1 MADKGKILTTA
12 VNIVG
17 TIDPSLQ
24 KMIDDTQKK
33 IKKFGPVLAAAT
45 AGALSMK
52 GAFDLTK
59 KTIALTATATI
70 EAGTYLANLGN
81 DWQQSMNQLSA
92 STGATGDELAALGDS
107 VKAVYQSGF
116 GEGFS
121 DVAEALAEV
130 QKVSGLAG
138 DELELATESG
148 FALADT
154 FG

>member
-81 DWQQSMNQLSA
+81 DWQQRMNQ
-92 STGATGDELAALGDS
+92 
-107 VKAVYQSGF
+107 
-116 GEGFS
+116 
-121 DVAEALAEV
+121 
-130 QKVSGLAG
+130 
-138 DELELATESG
+138 
-148 FALADT
+148 
-154 FG
+154 